1 MPRQQM
7 HVNNLCPIIDDTRSA
22 LIKNRDQNDNN
33 NSESASSGASAGLN
47 TMSETSDDS
56 SLNSIELE
64 PIIGPVDGGTI
75 LVDSDT
81 GLESM
86 SSAETST
93 KLCLMCKE
101 RSQSSKGTTSKNL
114 AALTVE
120 NLRQEITRLKCDKL
134 DLLRHNVVIF
144 VETFFI

>member
-1 MPRQQM
+1 MPRQSM
-7 HVNNLCPIIDDTRSA
+7 HVNNSYSIKDDTRSS
-22 LIKNRDQNDNN
+22 LIKNREHQNDNN
-33 NSESASSGASAGLN
+33 NSESASSGASAGVN

-64 PIIGPVDGGTI
+64 PIVGPVDCGTVLI
-75 LVDSDT
+75 DSDT

-101 RSQSSKGTTSKNL
+101 RSQPFKESTSQNI
-114 AALTVE
+114 AFPTVD

-134 DLLRHNVVIF
+134 DLLRHNVVN
-144 VETFFI
+144 V